1 MHCQSP
7 IASSKQNELL
17 SAINEIKA
25 RCLINFVLVQDILLF
40 AHKKVNFQTLFIIT
54 GNARLDQDN
63 RWAIKQGVY
72 NSFHNKR
79 AIRFLSLTAGFVK
92 SLVENTPFM
101 KLREHTLMLWEV

>member
-1 MHCQSP
+1 M
-7 IASSKQNELL
+7 L

-25 RCLINFVLVQDILLF
+25 RGLVNFVLVQDILLF
-40 AHKKVNFQTLFIIT
+40 ALKEDNFQIGFIIM

-72 NSFHNKR
+72 NSSHSKR
-79 AIRFLSLTAGFVK
+79 SIRFLSLTAGFVNTV
-92 SLVENTPFM
+92 VENTPFM